1 MPSPSKIPEPSV
13 APTTTEQ
20 HPATAVRGPAA
31 HDARRLR
38 DVSRAGFRTISG
50 SGRWAR
56 LVAKAGLHLFRKRL
70 PLDQRAL
77 LFILGCQRSG
87 TTLMTR
93 IFERD
98 WHAWVFPEN
107 SRLSSDDAEHRLRL
121 NDLAKVKAVLTAANY
136 PFLVAKPLVE
146 SQQARRLLDYFP
158 HARVLW
164 LYRHYHDVVASDLNL
179 FGLHNGIRNLRPIV
193 ERDQTDW
200 RAQNVDAATRS
211 TIQLYFRD
219 DMNPYDAAAL
229 FWFCRNMHYLEGRLD
244 DKSVRDRVMLLRYEE
259 LVQNPEDVMGRVYRF
274 AGRPFP
280 GPGAVGQVHDR
291 SVAKGHGIPL
301 SPEIAAICD
310 SLLDRLDAL
319 ADYRHR
325 GSS

>member
-1 MPSPSKIPEPSV
+1 M
-13 APTTTEQ
+13 
-20 HPATAVRGPAA
+20 RGPTE
-31 HDARRLR
+31 HNARHTRT
-38 DVSRAGFRTISG
+38 VSRAGLRALSG

-56 LVAKAGLHLFRKRL
+56 LIAKAGLHLFRRRR
-70 PLDQRAL
+70 PLDQKSL

-98 WHAWVFPEN
+98 WDAWVFPEN
-107 SRLSSDDAEHRLRL
+107 SRLSSDDAELRLRL
-121 NDLAKVKAVLTAANY
+121 NELGKVKAALAAANC

-146 SQQARRLLDYFP
+146 SQQARRLLEYFP

-164 LYRHYHDVVASDLNL
+164 LYRHYHDVVASDLSW
-179 FGLHNGIRNLRPIV
+179 FGLQNGIQNLRPIV

-200 RAQNVDAATRS
+200 RAQNVDAATRA
-211 TIQLYFRD
+211 TIQKHFRD

-229 FWFCRNMHYLEGRLD
+229 FWFCRNMHYLEGRLED
-244 DKSVRDRVMLLRYEE
+244 ESVRDRIMLLRYEE
-259 LVQNPEDVMGRVYRF
+259 LVQDPEGVMRRVYRCL
-274 AGRPFP
+274 GRPFP
-280 GPGAVGQVHDR
+280 GPRAVDQVHDR

-301 SPEIAAICD
+301 SPEIAAICQ

-319 ADYRHR
+319 ANYRDRRAPSHASPASR
-325 GSS
+325 V

>member
-1 MPSPSKIPEPSV
+1 M
-13 APTTTEQ
+13 
-20 HPATAVRGPAA
+20 
-31 HDARRLR
+31 
-38 DVSRAGFRTISG
+38 
-50 SGRWAR
+50 
-56 LVAKAGLHLFRKRL
+56 AKAGSHLFRKRL
-70 PLDQRAL
+70 PFDRKAL

-98 WHAWVFPEN
+98 WDAWVFHES
-107 SRLSSDDAEHRLRL
+107 SRLSSDDAEHRMRL
-121 NDLAKVKAVLTAANY
+121 NELAKVKAVLASANY
-136 PFLVAKPLVE
+136 PLLVAKPLVE
-146 SQQARRLLDYFP
+146 SQQARRLLEYFP

-164 LYRHYHDVVASDLNL
+164 LYRHYHDVVASDLNR

-193 ERDQTDW
+193 ERDQTNW

-211 TIQLYFRD
+211 TIEMHFRD

-244 DKSVRDRVMLLRYEE
+244 DASVSDRVMLLRYEE
-259 LVQNPEDVMGRVYRF
+259 LVQNPEDVMRRVYRF
-274 AGRPFP
+274 VGRPFP
-280 GPGAVGQVHDR
+280 GPGAIGQVHDR

-301 SPEIAAICD
+301 SPEIAALCK

-319 ADYRHR
+319 AHYRQQKVP
-325 GSS
+325 

>member
-1 MPSPSKIPEPSV
+1 M
-13 APTTTEQ
+13 
-20 HPATAVRGPAA
+20 RGPTE
-31 HDARRLR
+31 HDARHTRT
-38 DVSRAGFRTISG
+38 VSRAGLRTLSG

-56 LVAKAGLHLFRKRL
+56 LIAKACLHLLRRRC
-70 PLDQRAL
+70 PLDQKTL

-98 WHAWVFPEN
+98 WDAWVFPEN
-107 SRLSSDDAEHRLRL
+107 SRLSSDDAELRLRL
-121 NDLAKVKAVLTAANY
+121 NELGKVKAALAAANY

-146 SQQARRLLDYFP
+146 SQQARRLLEYFP

-164 LYRHYHDVVASDLNL
+164 LYRHYHDVVASDLSW
-179 FGLHNGIRNLRPIV
+179 FGLQNGIQNLRPIV

-200 RAQNVDAATRS
+200 RAQNVDAATRA
-211 TIQLYFRD
+211 TIQKHFRD

-229 FWFCRNMHYLEGRLD
+229 FWFCRNMHYLEGRLED
-244 DKSVRDRVMLLRYEE
+244 ESVRDRIMLLRYED
-259 LVQNPEDVMGRVYRF
+259 LVQDPEDVMRRVYRF
-274 AGRPFP
+274 VRRPFP
-280 GPGAVGQVHDR
+280 GPRAVDQVHDR

-301 SPEIAAICD
+301 SPEIAAVCQ

-319 ADYRHR
+319 ANYRDRRAPSHASPAS
-325 GSS
+325 GV